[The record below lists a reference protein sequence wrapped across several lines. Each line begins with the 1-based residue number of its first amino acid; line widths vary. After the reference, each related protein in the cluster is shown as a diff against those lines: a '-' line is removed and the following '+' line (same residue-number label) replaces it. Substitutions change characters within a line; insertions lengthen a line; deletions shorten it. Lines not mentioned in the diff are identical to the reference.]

1 MKGWGVE
8 SGWPFARPHADLPV
22 GNTLS
27 PSSPSSGP
35 EPLELGER
43 RRRGTDRPCSS
54 RTFSEAWEQSWE
66 VAVLWGQA
74 GSQGLVLGPTPWL
87 SGGWLL
93 SVPSTRP
100 PSGSVRGTSGGP
112 ETGASWAQA
121 ATPAW
126 TRLGSGGSGGRTAGE
141 GPLARRCWGWGLR
154 QGASERSRRPP
165 PQKPTDGGWPNNGK
179 TSSRPAAAPSVLIP
193 LRLAAGSLQNPAK
206 PEAAAAVGKAGPHLA
221 HPSPQSRHFFP
232 IK

>member
-87 SGGWLL
+87 AGAGFSASL
-93 SVPSTRP
+93 P
-100 PSGSVRGTSGGP
+100 PGP
-112 ETGASWAQA
+112 RQA
-121 ATPAW
+121 ASEAPAV
-126 TRLGSGGSGGRTAGE
+126 
-141 GPLARRCWGWGLR
+141 GLR
-154 QGASERSRRPP
+154 RGQAGPKQPPLPGPGWEAEEVGAAPQVRARLQGA
-165 PQKPTDGGWPNNGK
+165 
-179 TSSRPAAAPSVLIP
+179 
-193 LRLAAGSLQNPAK
+193 AG
-206 PEAAAAVGKAGPHLA
+206 AGV
-221 HPSPQSRHFFP
+221 
-232 IK
+232 